1 MRIKQNF
8 LEILGISLIFSFS
21 LLSILFSLLERE
33 VSNLEFK
40 DYISY
45 ASFFENRFYDYRS
58 EKSRNYKKIDPNTVL
73 IKIDDE
79 SLQRIG
85 TWPLPRKTWT
95 ELIKKLEDYN
105 TKVVAFD
112 ILFPERSLSYS
123 KINPDKIFAQTIRD
137 FKAKNSNVILAYT
150 TQEYKND
157 RVYQEIPADLYN
169 FVMDS
174 KQSGSIELK
183 KRYVEKHTYPI
194 EELLEAGPD
203 LGYINM
209 LEDSDGVFRNYQ
221 LIANLDSLY
230 IPSIALRAYEL
241 YSGVQT
247 KVEIN
252 SLGTA
257 TLKFNDNNLELN
269 NNGETKIR
277 WYGSYKN
284 FYNIP
289 LWKVL
294 EASSDDKKLSELFK
308 GKIVFI
314 GSTATGAHDL
324 RNTPIDAKM
333 PGVYAHLNMIHML
346 SSNFQYMPIQKS
358 ISTTLTILVIAM
370 IVLLVTMYFGNAIV
384 DLISLI
390 VICGAIYY
398 LDTVYFLKEGY
409 ELKLSFTYF
418 SLILSYSWL
427 TFSNFNKTNKEKKQ
441 IKGAFSRYVAPS
453 IVNDMLSNP
462 DKLKVGGERKNI
474 TCLFSDVRDF
484 TSISENLSATEL
496 AKCLNRYMGEMTD
509 IVFETNGTLDKYIG
523 DAIVAFWGAPL
534 DLESH
539 ENYALSAAVKM
550 LEVLPSINDEFKKE
564 GYPEFKV
571 GLGLNSGECS
581 VGNMG
586 SDTIFA
592 YTALGDNMNLG
603 ARLES
608 LCKYYGAQILISEY
622 TYQQIDHNKF
632 TCRPI
637 DKVQVKGK
645 EKGVKIYEVLYSYHP
660 LMVDKYS
667 LQSYNKAYE
676 LFEKKDFVT
685 AQAGLKKVL
694 EAQPNDTVT
703 KLLISKCE
711 NYILNPP
718 DPNTDHTVTRMTEK

>member
-8 LEILGISLIFSFS
+8 LEILGIGLIFSFS

-33 VSNLEFK
+33 ISNVEFK
-40 DYISY
+40 EYISY

-58 EKSRNYKKIDPNTVL
+58 ERNRNYKKINSNTVL

-79 SLQRIG
+79 SLQKIG

-95 ELIKKLEDYN
+95 ELIKKLEYYN

-112 ILFPERSLSYS
+112 ILFPEKSLSYS
-123 KINPDKIFAQTIRD
+123 KISPDKVFAQSIKD
-137 FKAKNSNVILAYT
+137 FKAKKSSVILAYT
-150 TQEYKND
+150 TQEYKNNK
-157 RVYQEIPADLYN
+157 VYKEIPADLYN

-174 KQSGSIELK
+174 KQSGSVELK

-221 LIANLDSLY
+221 LVANLDSLY
-230 IPSIALRAYEL
+230 IPSIALKAYEAH
-241 YSGVQT
+241 SGVQT

-257 TLKFNDNNLELN
+257 VLKFKGNSLELN
-269 NNGETKIR
+269 NNGETKVR
-277 WYGSYKN
+277 WYGSYEN

-294 EASSDDKKLSELFK
+294 EASTDDKKLNKLFN
-308 GKIVFI
+308 GKIAFI

-324 RNTPIDAKM
+324 RNTPIDPKM
-333 PGVYAHLNMIHML
+333 PGVYAHMNMIHML
-346 SSNFQYMPIQKS
+346 SNDFQYLPVQRS
-358 ISTTLTILVIAM
+358 VYTTLTILIIAM
-370 IVLLVTMYFGNAIV
+370 LVLLVAMYFGNAIV

-390 VICGAIYY
+390 AICGLIYY
-398 LDTVYFLKEGY
+398 IDSIYFLKEGY

-484 TSISENLSATEL
+484 TSISESLSATEL

-534 DLESH
+534 DLENH
-539 ENYALSAAVKM
+539 EDHALSAAVKM

-564 GYPEFKV
+564 GYPEFKI

-608 LCKYYGAQILISEY
+608 LCKHYGAQILISEN
-622 TYQQIDHNKF
+622 TFEKIDHSRF

-637 DKVQVKGK
+637 DNVQVKGK
-645 EKGVKIYEVLYSYHP
+645 EKGVKVYEVLYSYHP
-660 LMVDKYS
+660 LMMDKYS
-667 LQSYNKAYE
+667 LKNFSEAYE
-676 LFEKKDFVT
+676 LFENKDFKS
-685 AQAGLKKVL
+685 AKNILKKII
-694 EAQPNDTVT
+694 EAHPNDIVS
-703 KLLISKCE
+703 KLLISRCE

-718 DPNTDHTVTRMTEK
+718 DSNIDHTLTRMTEK